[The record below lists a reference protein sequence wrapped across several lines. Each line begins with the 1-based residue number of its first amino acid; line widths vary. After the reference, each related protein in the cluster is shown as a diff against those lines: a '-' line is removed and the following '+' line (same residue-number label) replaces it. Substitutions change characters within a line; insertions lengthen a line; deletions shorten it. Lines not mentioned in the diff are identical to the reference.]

1 MRTRV
6 AASLMALMMS
16 GPAIAG
22 DKQRLEFSGRLLI
35 DLDRY
40 DAVYSKD
47 AEEENMDG
55 ELRLGRVQLDYDFPK
70 GWLGKIQVESDG
82 DGVEL
87 GSTYLRYTKWDTANI
102 TIGKMKEPIGLER
115 NTNSADLWIIEGA
128 MMTSAF
134 TPGKNWGVN
143 LYSATD
149 TRRWAIAAT
158 FDDDDLDTDAPYA
171 LSGRY
176 TWTLLTNEQ
185 QSLQVGGSAS
195 WRGGNDS
202 DYQVRERAEV
212 NLADNIVRSAQMIAR
227 EQQIVGLEAL
237 WLYRSLSL
245 QTEYMATRVSEK
257 GGDDW
262 DYDGFYLMGSY
273 FPGGYQRE
281 LKRGETRR
289 VKPGTDGLWELVARY
304 GELDVRQ
311 NGIGS
316 TAAVTTLGANYY
328 VNNDFRVMLNVKYA
342 DVAGSVRHE
351 ETDGYAVSV
360 RLQLLF

>member
-1 MRTRV
+1 MRLRAIAT
-6 AASLMALMMS
+6 LMALMV
-16 GPAIAG
+16 PALAIAD
-22 DKQRLEFSGRLLI
+22 DKQRLEFSGRVFI
-35 DLDRY
+35 DLDRF

-70 GWLGKIQVESDG
+70 GWLGKIQVETDG

-87 GSTYLRYTKWDTANI
+87 GSAYLRYTKWDTANI
-102 TIGKMKEPIGLER
+102 TLGKMKEPIGLER

-128 MMTSAF
+128 MMTTAF
-134 TPGKNWGVN
+134 TSRKNWGVN
-143 LYSATD
+143 FYSATD

-158 FDDDDLDTDAPYA
+158 LDDDDLDTDAPYA

-176 TWTLLTNEQ
+176 TWTPLANEHQ
-185 QSLQVGGSAS
+185 TLQVGGSAS

-202 DYQVRERAEV
+202 EYQVRERAEV
-212 NLADNIVRSAQMIAR
+212 NLADNIVRSAQMIAD
-227 EQQIVGLEAL
+227 EQQLIGLEAL
-237 WLYRSLSL
+237 WLYGSSSL
-245 QTEYMATRVSEK
+245 QAEYMATRVSED

-273 FPGGYQRE
+273 FPGGYQRT

-289 VKPGTDGLWELVARY
+289 VKPADGGMWELVARY

-311 NGIGS
+311 NGVGS
-316 TAAVTTLGANYY
+316 TASVTTLGANYY
-328 VNNDFRVMLNVKYA
+328 VNKDFRVMLNGKYA
-342 DVAGSVRHE
+342 DVAGSVRHD

-360 RLQLLF
+360 RLQLLL